1 MATPFAIP
9 FLDLHAA
16 YRELKPELDSAYERV
31 MQSGR
36 YILGEEVEAFEREF
50 AQFCGTAH
58 CVGVANGLDALRLA
72 LLAMGVKPGDE
83 VIVPSNT
90 YIATWL
96 AVHDV
101 GAVPVPVEPRL
112 DTSNLDPERITAAI
126 TPRTRVILPVHL
138 YGQIADMEAIA
149 AIAKRHGL
157 RLLEDAAQSHGA
169 TLHGKHP
176 GAWSDAATI
185 SFYPGKNMG
194 AFGDAG
200 AVITND
206 PAVAE
211 QIRVL
216 GNYGSRAKYHHDL
229 KGLNS
234 RLDPLQAAFLR
245 VRLRHL
251 PEWNQRRKRVAALYQ
266 SAFHA
271 QPDLFPPGVPPGHD
285 PSWHLYVIRVR
296 ERDALQAQLEKQGI
310 GTLIHYPIPPHRSGA
325 FAREFAGKS
334 FPIAEQ
340 LAAEVLSLPMGPH
353 LPLEQ
358 AQTVADAVKTAL
370 YAPATLRSV

>member
-1 MATPFAIP
+1 MPIP
-9 FLDLHAA
+9 FLDLRAA
-16 YRELKPELDSAYERV
+16 YLELKPEFDAAYERV

-36 YILGEEVEAFEREF
+36 YILGAEVEAFEQEF
-50 AQFCGTAH
+50 AAFSSARH

-72 LLAMGVKPGDE
+72 LLAMDVKPGDE

-112 DTSNLDPERITAAI
+112 DTSNLDPARLEAAI

-138 YGQIADMEAIA
+138 YGQIADMELIA
-149 AIAKRHGL
+149 QVARRHGL

-169 TLHGKHP
+169 TLNGKPHGS
-176 GAWSDAATI
+176 WSDAATI
-185 SFYPGKNMG
+185 SFYPGKNLG

-206 PAVAE
+206 PAIAD
-211 QIRVL
+211 RVRTL
-216 GNYGSRAKYHHDL
+216 GNYGSRVKYQHEL
-229 KGLNS
+229 KGVNS

-251 PEWNQRRKRVAALYQ
+251 PEWNARRKSIAGVYQ
-266 SAFHA
+266 RAFSDHPNLDIPA
-271 QPDLFPPGVPPGHD
+271 VPPGHD
-285 PSWHLYVIRVR
+285 PSWHLYVIRVP
-296 ERDALQAQLEKQGI
+296 ERDSVQGQLEKQGI
-310 GTLIHYPIPPHRSGA
+310 GTLIHYPVPPHRSGA
-325 FAREFAGKS
+325 FAHEFAGSS
-334 FPIAEQ
+334 FPIAER

-353 LPLEQ
+353 LSMEQ
-358 AQTVADAVKTAL
+358 AATVVEAVKAAL
-370 YAPATLRSV
+370 YAPATLRSN